1 MFSADGEQ
9 EAIAK
14 SKNDSSNDQAKLIS
28 TDKGTV
34 DFFNDRDYYKIFLET
49 SKEQEERIRKNSPF
63 AGLKTWKLLRVI
75 VKTNDDLRQEAFA
88 MQLIS
93 QCDQIFR
100 KAKLPLWLKPYEIIA
115 TGPHSGLIEVVSD
128 ALSVSDI
135 KEKVDGANATIADYF
150 RSQYGKPG
158 SKKYQMAL
166 ENFTNSLCA
175 YSLVC
180 YIL

>member
-1 MFSADGEQ
+1 
-9 EAIAK
+9 
-14 SKNDSSNDQAKLIS
+14 
-28 TDKGTV
+28 
-34 DFFNDRDYYKIFLET
+34 
-49 SKEQEERIRKNSPF
+49 
-63 AGLKTWKLLRVI
+63 
-75 VKTNDDLRQEAFA
+75 

-100 KAKLPLWLKPYEIIA
+100 KDKLPLWLKPYEIIA

-128 ALSVSDI
+128 ALSVSSI
-135 KEKVDGANATIADYF
+135 KEKVGGANATIVDYF
-150 RSQYGKPG
+150 RSQYGKQN
-158 SKKYQMAL
+158 SKRYNLAV